1 MKEGV
6 FMIFYYAHYAL
17 NNNVQLQC
25 KKKKHHWLFLLKY
38 PKYVNCIEMLS
49 VNNTF
54 PFKMSVVF

>member
-1 MKEGV
+1 
-6 FMIFYYAHYAL
+6 MIFYNTAYAL

-25 KKKKHHWLFLLKY
+25 KNKKHHWLFLLKY

-49 VNNTF
+49 VNNIF